1 MNVATPTLLLGLG
14 LNPQNQ
20 TRFFVLLDEPRD
32 DWDSRPQETF
42 DFGACTVACAEPYD
56 LWRVTAKD
64 ASFLKVGVVG
74 DNREAIIFGI
84 LPNRGIVRA
93 SQPTLMNMSRIWID
107 SGQHDSQVR
116 REIFVEKKLHA
127 FEISSL
133 RSRSAA

>member
-1 MNVATPTLLLGLG
+1 MQLRDLG
-14 LNPQNQ
+14 LNPQDQ
-20 TRFFVLLDEPRD
+20 TRLFVLLDETRD
-32 DWDSRPQETF
+32 DWDSRPQETL
-42 DFGACTVACAEPYD
+42 DFGACTIACAEPYN
-56 LWRVTAKD
+56 LGRVAAKD
-64 ASFLKVGVVG
+64 ASFLKVGVFG

-84 LPNRGIVRA
+84 LPNRDIVCA

-107 SGQHDSQVR
+107 GGQHDSQAR